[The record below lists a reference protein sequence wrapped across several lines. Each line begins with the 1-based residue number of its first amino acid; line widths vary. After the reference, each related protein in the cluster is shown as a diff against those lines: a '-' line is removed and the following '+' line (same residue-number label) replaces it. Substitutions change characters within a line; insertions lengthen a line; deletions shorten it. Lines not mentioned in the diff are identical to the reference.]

1 MRRTLWLWLFASLTA
16 ASPALAPA
24 EQAGSDPELQRGVE
38 QVAEGDF
45 DGGVR
50 TLGAVIKRYRAGG
63 GSARDLSRAQLYL
76 GIAHLGLRSEAA
88 AKQAFLEALKA
99 DPGLTLSADEFP
111 PRVIAAVDQV
121 RRELP
126 RPSPSVAASAT
137 PAPKPSPSAVT
148 AKVSPVVFLEA
159 SKAGDFVAVRT
170 LLNDD
175 PSVLNAKDEQF
186 GATALHWAALRGHQA
201 VVALLI
207 ERGADASLKNKA
219 GETPLVVAERAKR
232 EDVVRLLGGSR
243 PAAGAASPIFDAA
256 KSGDAAAVQKLL
268 DADPSLLNRADT
280 AFGATALH
288 WAALRGH
295 EDVARVLLQRGADP
309 SLKNGNGETAL
320 QVAERANRAAVVQV
334 LKSGGK
340 TPAATAPPPVASGA
354 APSAAP
360 RPTASPVAASSGEP
374 VYSPALVDAVKAGQ
388 LVRVRALLEENPARV
403 NGKDAQFGAT
413 PLHWAA
419 LRGHAAVAEL
429 LVASGADV
437 NARNGAGETPLQVA
451 QRSGRADVVRVLSK
465 SGS

>member
-186 GATALHWAALRGHQA
+186 GATALHWAALRGH
-201 VVALLI
+201 
-207 ERGADASLKNKA
+207 
-219 GETPLVVAERAKR
+219 
-232 EDVVRLLGGSR
+232 
-243 PAAGAASPIFDAA
+243 
-256 KSGDAAAVQKLL
+256 
-268 DADPSLLNRADT
+268 
-280 AFGATALH
+280 
-288 WAALRGH
+288 